1 MVGRRAF
8 GANPENEHEDSWGN
22 DIETGL
28 KSRPRFK
35 DVVELAMAKRT
46 THQLKQQLTQDIDTS
61 KYKKYRKSDD
71 EVRAQCGQ
79 DEKF

>member
-8 GANPENEHEDSWGN
+8 GPNPENEHEDTWGN

-35 DVVELAMAKRT
+35 DVVERAMAKRM
-46 THQLKQQLTQDIDTS
+46 THQLKTQLTQDIDAD
-61 KYKKYRKSDD
+61 KYKKYRTSDD
-71 EVRAQCGQ
+71 EVRALRG
-79 DEKF
+79 EEVRF